1 MVFNVIYAV
10 RVVKSI
16 LILLYVL
23 SSLPVLASYH
33 YCLGRVKQ
41 ISFYESIAADCVCP
55 APEETGDC
63 CDDDQQL
70 LDFQDDHAGSSQQ
83 VTLHDFAHEIVL
95 PIGLETPLF
104 VSQKAGLP
112 QAHAPP
118 LLVLATPLY
127 VQHQAFLI

>member
-70 LDFQDDHAGSSQQ
+70 LDFQDDHAGSSQHLSLQ
-83 VTLHDFAHEIVL
+83 DFAYEVAL
-95 PIGLETPLF
+95 PSCPETSLV